1 MSEIDLRIANLAP
14 EKRALFDKRL
24 ADSLAA
30 KTRATPIE
38 HDGTADAVS
47 SFGQETLW
55 AIEQI
60 EQGAARYNIS
70 FSLHLKGKLDAGA
83 VKSAL
88 RALVDRHETLRTQYI
103 TSAEG
108 RLRLEFSAPR
118 QIPVPL
124 TDLSGFEEK
133 KREELLSAALRT
145 EANRPIVLNREPVIR
160 AVLFRL
166 DEREHVLQLTVHHV
180 AMDGWSMGVLFRDFS
195 ALYNAAVTGT
205 VAQLP
210 ELPISFSDF
219 ARWQREQMAG
229 TEGERLI
236 SYWKNQLRNSSPALQ
251 LPTDRPRPTQRTFH
265 GAVRRYPVTATLAA
279 AIREF
284 CLRERVTPFMVA
296 LAALFAVLARYS
308 GQSDLLIGSPV
319 AARPRVETEELVG
332 FFTNTVILRGNLDG
346 DPSFRELLQRVR
358 QTALEAYSHQD
369 LPLELLVHEIVLERD
384 PSRSPLFQVMLV
396 FQNAPMRKLELHGLE
411 TLVQE
416 VFNDASKFDLSIEL
430 TPSGEALDAAIE
442 YNTDLFDSG
451 AIDRLWGHLTGYLE
465 RAIADPEQKTA
476 AISLLTA
483 AERRQL
489 LVEWNATERPYP
501 RETPLAEMV
510 EAQVNRTPDAIAVVF
525 GEQRLSYSELNKRAN
540 QLARELR
547 RHGAGPDQLVG
558 VCVER
563 SAAMIVALLAIVKAG
578 AAYLPLDFLL
588 PAGRLAFMME
598 DSGVR
603 LVLTEQSVRGKLSAF
618 VGTQILMDDPG
629 WLANSSDNLDQS
641 VGPEDLAYAIYTSGS
656 TGKPK
661 GVQIPR
667 GALTN
672 LLWSMREWLQLSE
685 RDRLLVVT
693 TVSFDI
699 AGVDIWLPLLVGAQT
714 VIATRES
721 AMDGNALRTLLER
734 HDVTFLQAT
743 PVTWLLLFEAGWRG
757 KPNLQAVCTG
767 ETLPPELAAKL
778 APAVARLWNLYGPTE
793 TTIWS
798 TGYQVA
804 DGREPIMIGRPVANT
819 RCYIL
824 DQRQQPVPI
833 GVPGE
838 LYLGGD
844 GLARGYL
851 NQPEMTEERFVNDP
865 FRESAAR
872 MYRTG
877 DLARYRADGN
887 IECLGRLDR
896 QVKIHGYRIELGEIE
911 LALKELPEVEQAVV
925 LARDGSL
932 GGKRLIAFLVLKT
945 AATLEASNV
954 RRRLRQSLPDYMVP
968 SAFQFLER
976 LPISPNGKIDN
987 EGLLALEFSKPQL
1000 PSANTFDA
1008 PHNPIEEVL
1017 ARIWADVLGVSRVG
1031 IHDDFFELGGDSLL
1045 AVGLILR
1052 IREAFPECQP
1062 SLAVVLQ
1069 APTVELFARTLAS
1082 RRADWPFLVKVR
1094 EGDQRPPFFCVHGAG
1109 GNVLSMRDLALA
1121 LPHDLPFYCFQARGL
1136 DGKSRPFATVEETA
1150 ECYVSEIL
1158 KVQPRGP
1165 YYLGGVSYGGL
1176 VAFEMARRIQSM
1188 GKVVSLLVL
1197 FDTRNFAYG
1206 SQISKPKLLYFNLS
1220 YFLRRASFHLKALGR
1235 MSPREWNHYLSHR
1248 IALLLGMVGNVA
1260 RTAAGKNAGLSPID
1274 DPADETEILDG
1285 QEDWVEVLNQVGE
1298 ASRLAARNFVPKPYN
1313 GHLLVFSAKTRD
1325 DHPYREN
1332 TLGWVPVALGGVT
1345 ACEID
1350 GDHRSMMSNPAV
1362 GAIAAKLDEAHRAAQ
1377 RAAPSSFPS
1386 EGQTSS
1392 STETNA

>member
-1 MSEIDLRIANLAP
+1 MTEIDRRIANLAP
-14 EKRALFDKRL
+14 EKRALLEKRL
-24 ADSLAA
+24 AESLAA
-30 KTRATPIE
+30 KNRATPIE
-38 HDGTADAVS
+38 HNETADAVP
-47 SFGQETLW
+47 SFGQEILW

-60 EQGAARYNIS
+60 ERGAARYNIS

-108 RLRLEFSAPR
+108 RLRLEVSAPR
-118 QIPVPL
+118 EIPVPL

-160 AVLFRL
+160 AVLYRL
-166 DEREHVLQLTVHHV
+166 DDCEHVLQLTVHHV

-195 ALYNAAVTGT
+195 VFYNAAATGT
-205 VAQLP
+205 VAHLP
-210 ELPISFSDF
+210 DLPIAFSDF

-229 TEGERLI
+229 PDGERLI

-251 LPTDRPRPTQRTFH
+251 LPTDRPRPAQQTFQ
-265 GAVRRYPVTATLAA
+265 GDVRRYSVTATHAA
-279 AIREF
+279 AIRDF
-284 CLRERVTPFMVA
+284 CLREKVTPFMVA
-296 LAALFAVLARYS
+296 LAALYAVLARYS
-308 GQSDLLIGSPV
+308 GQSDILIGSPV

-346 DPSFRELLQRVR
+346 DPSFRELLRRVR

-369 LPLELLVHEIVLERD
+369 LPLELLVHEIAVERD

-396 FQNAPMRKLELHGLE
+396 FQNAPVRGLELHGLE
-411 TLVQE
+411 TLVQ
-416 VFNDASKFDLSIEL
+416 DAPKDTSKFDLSIEL

-451 AIDRLWGHLTGYLE
+451 SIDRLWGHLTGYLE
-465 RAIADPEQKTA
+465 RALADPEQKAA
-476 AISLLTA
+476 AISLLTD

-501 RETPLAEMV
+501 RETPLAELV
-510 EAQVNRTPDAIAVVF
+510 EAQVNRTPGAIAVVF
-525 GEQRLSYSELNKRAN
+525 EDQRLTYAELNKRAN

-558 VCVER
+558 LCVER

-578 AAYLPLDFLL
+578 AAYLPLDSLL

-603 LVLTEQSVRGKLSAF
+603 LVVTEQRVRGRLPAF
-618 VGTQILMDDPG
+618 AGVQILLDDPA
-629 WLANSSDNLDQS
+629 WQANSSDNLDLS
-641 VGPEDLAYAIYTSGS
+641 VGPEDLAYAMYTSGS

-672 LLWSMREWLQLSE
+672 LLWSMREWLQLCE
-685 RDRLLVVT
+685 QDRLLAVT

-721 AMDGNALRTLLER
+721 AMDGNALRSLLEL
-734 HDVTFLQAT
+734 HDITFLQAT

-767 ETLPPELAAKL
+767 EAMPPELAAKL

-798 TGYQVA
+798 VGYHVA
-804 DGREPIMIGRPVANT
+804 DDREPIVIGRPVANT

-838 LYLGGD
+838 LYIGGD

-851 NQPEMTEERFVNDP
+851 NQPEMTEEKFVIDP
-865 FRESAAR
+865 FREGGAR

-911 LALKELPEVEQAVV
+911 LALKELPEIEQAVV
-925 LARDGSL
+925 MARDDSF
-932 GGKRLIAFLVLKT
+932 GGKRLVAFLVPKA
-945 AATLEASNV
+945 AATLEASDV
-954 RRRLRQSLPDYMVP
+954 RRQLRQSLPNYMVP
-968 SAFQFLER
+968 SAYRFLER

-987 EGLLALEFSKPQL
+987 EGLLALESSKPEL
-1000 PSANTFDA
+1000 PSANTFEA
-1008 PHNPIEEVL
+1008 PHDPIQEEL
-1017 ARIWADVLGVSRVG
+1017 ARIWADVLGVPQVG
-1031 IHDDFFELGGDSLL
+1031 FHDDFFELGGDSLL

-1062 SLAVVLQ
+1062 SLSVVLQ
-1069 APTVELFARTLAS
+1069 APTVELFARTL
-1082 RRADWPFLVKVR
+1082 RGGQADWPFLVKVR
-1094 EGDQRPPFFCVHGAG
+1094 EGNQRPPFFCVHGAG
-1109 GNVLSMRDLALA
+1109 GNVLSMRDLALS
-1121 LPHDLPFYCFQARGL
+1121 LPPDLPFYCFQARGL
-1136 DGKSRPFATVEETA
+1136 DGKSRPFASVEETA

-1158 KVQPRGP
+1158 KVRPRGP

-1176 VAFEMARRIQSM
+1176 VAFEMARRIRSM
-1188 GKVVSLLVL
+1188 GESVSLLVL
-1197 FDTRNFAYG
+1197 FDTRNFVYG
-1206 SQISKPKLLYFNLS
+1206 SLISKPRLLYFNLS
-1220 YFLRRASFHLKALGR
+1220 YFLRRASFHLKVLGR
-1235 MSPREWNHYLSHR
+1235 MKPREWKHYLSHR
-1248 IALLLGMVGNVA
+1248 IALLVSMAGNVA
-1260 RTAAGKNAGLSPID
+1260 RTVAGKNAGLSPID

-1285 QEDWVEVLNQVGE
+1285 HEDWVEVLNRVGE
-1298 ASRLAARNFVPKPYN
+1298 ASRLAARNFVPKPYD
-1313 GHLLVFSAKTRD
+1313 GHLLIFSAKTRE

-1345 ACEID
+1345 ACEVD

-1362 GAIAAKLDEAHRAAQ
+1362 NAIAAKLDEALRAAQ
-1377 RAAPSSFPS
+1377 RAAPASVPGES
-1386 EGQTSS
+1386 QTRI
-1392 STETNA
+1392 STGMKA